1 MASQTTIIRITHAK
15 AGSELGG
22 SVRLANIPSTQ
33 PRQACIELAALLDRI
48 AAGGERDAS
57 VDLRLGGT
65 IAAKATGTI
74 TFTSAIASTNVQ
86 VCQTVFASC
95 ANNTGS
101 PTILQFKIGTGG
113 GAAQDAACATNF
125 AAVVN
130 AHANT
135 KGLVVA
141 SVVTNVCTITALQPG
156 LTGNMIEIASSAG
169 EIVASAGT
177 LAGGTGDDVASVVYS
192 RS

>member
-48 AAGGERDAS
+48 AAGGERDAI

-65 IAAKATGTI
+65 IAAKASGTI

-86 VCQTVFASC
+86 VCQTVFASV
-95 ANNTGS
+95 ADNTGS
-101 PTILQFKIGTGG
+101 PTVLQFKIGSGG
-113 GAAQDAACATNF
+113 GAGQDHECAVNF
-125 AAVVN
+125 AAKVN
-130 AHANT
+130 AHTAT

-141 SVVTNVCTITALQPG
+141 TVATNVVTITALQPG
-156 LTGNMIEIASSAG
+156 LTGNMIEIASSSG
-169 EIVASAGT
+169 EIVASAAT
-177 LAGGTGDDVASVVYS
+177 ITGGTGDDVASVVYS